1 MFYWLIYLIA
11 SFWVSYLLANIF
23 AGKLRIFI
31 FIVLLTLLITP
42 ATIELETVSLA
53 PALAVFFL
61 DLFLEQNLSTRSLR
75 PFLLSLP
82 SIFVILGIYLFI
94 RKRFF

>member
-1 MFYWLIYLIA
+1 MLYWLIYLIA
-11 SFWVSYLLANIF
+11 SLWVSYLLANIF
-23 AGKLRIFI
+23 TGRLRAFI

-42 ATIELETVSLA
+42 TTIELDTISLA

-61 DLFLEQNLSTRSLR
+61 DLILEQNLSTRSLR
-75 PFLLSLP
+75 PLFLSLP
-82 SIFVILGIYLFI
+82 SIFAILGIYFFV